1 MTQTTTQPPPAAATN
16 PGDLL
21 LCLIVTCLAPMFLS
35 VAGGNLDLARLA
47 ALETINSYR
56 TRNHADLI
64 AVAQIVAFGLAALF
78 SLSRSMDD
86 GISDN
91 LALRL
96 RGNANALNR
105 SAEQTRRALA
115 ETAPPPPPEPP
126 APDPDDEPIDEEY
139 EAAVI
144 ANLAAVR
151 QEIKEAKAALY
162 GDASNQATLHSPAP
176 GARRTPPFA
185 NPRHDPS

>member
-1 MTQTTTQPPPAAATN
+1 
-16 PGDLL
+16 
-21 LCLIVTCLAPMFLS
+21 
-35 VAGGNLDLARLA
+35 
-47 ALETINSYR
+47 
-56 TRNHADLI
+56 
-64 AVAQIVAFGLAALF
+64 
-78 SLSRSMDD
+78 MDD

-91 LALRL
+91 PALRL

-115 ETAPPPPPEPP
+115 ETTLPPSPGPPE
-126 APDPDDEPIDEEY
+126 PDDEPIDEAN

-144 ANLAAVR
+144 TNLAAVR

-162 GDASNQATLHSPAP
+162 GDASNQAASAHP
-176 GARRTPPFA
+176 TPPFA